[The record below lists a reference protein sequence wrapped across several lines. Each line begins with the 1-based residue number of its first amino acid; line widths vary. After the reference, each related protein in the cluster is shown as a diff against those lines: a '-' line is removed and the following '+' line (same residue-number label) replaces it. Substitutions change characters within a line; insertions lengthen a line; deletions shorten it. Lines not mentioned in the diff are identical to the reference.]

1 MLRLDSECKRWNQEP
16 VAFTVFFVW
25 VTVCCAMVQAK
36 CLHLIVSLF
45 LNSLT
50 MGTAAEVVAS
60 DILVG
65 ARPGLVRDP
74 RAANWSTQ
82 PQHHGSSEWKT
93 PRMWDCSSHSAK
105 NDEAEEHP
113 ASP

>member
-1 MLRLDSECKRWNQEP
+1 
-16 VAFTVFFVW
+16 
-25 VTVCCAMVQAK
+25 MVQAM

-60 DILVG
+60 DILVARSHASG
-65 ARPGLVRDP
+65 AGLVRDP

-82 PQHHGSSEWKT
+82 PQHDGSSEWKT
-93 PRMWDCSSHSAK
+93 PRVWDCSSHFAQ
-105 NDEAEEHP
+105 NDEVKEHP